1 MKFAAALL
9 VAASLSAAGA
19 ASAATINSD
28 LDYLKA
34 SRCKG
39 IATGLGADTSSVDAA
54 LKKEGR
60 SRPEVIVNRGKDEAD
75 RAKRQTSDANMK
87 DKLTAELNGP
97 CMAYLSPTNADVARQ

>member
-9 VAASLSAAGA
+9 VAAGLSAAGA
-19 ASAATINSD
+19 ASATTIKTD

-34 SRCKG
+34 SRCEG
-39 IATGLGADTSSVDAA
+39 LAVGLGADTSNIDAA

-60 SRPEVIVNRGKDEAD
+60 TRPEVIVNRGKDEMD
-75 RAKRQTSDANMK
+75 RAKRQTADANMK

-97 CMAYLSPTNADVARQ
+97 CMAYLSPTNADVARR